1 MTQEVDIST
10 DVSTIK
16 GHQDSKVSKKE
27 LAALYTKTT
36 ASAMAGGLVS
46 PFVGLIAV
54 DMGSK
59 TSILAWIQ
67 SVSNLLS
74 TLLNPFFGKLSD
86 LIGRRLPFVIISSLF
101 WILPYIFLHWIVNP
115 FFIIVIT
122 AAVNI
127 LISLGTPAWIALQN
141 SIFPPK
147 IRAKLAGNILI
158 YDSIGRLITLL
169 LTGLLITLALDDT
182 KVQQYI
188 WIPTVIAL
196 GISVVSI
203 IPLLTIKEPS
213 KRRKADINAEVV
225 KVEKFKECLKNK
237 PFRKFFSIS
246 MIHSFFFA
254 FTWPLIPVVL
264 RHEDFLNGTV
274 LDVSLFNVIYAIT
287 AILFLNLGGKLSDKF
302 GRTKL
307 IFLNRFVIVFFPLT
321 YLLVT
326 EMWQMLVGI
335 FIVSSISTL
344 GLPSLTAYLFDLIP
358 EKSGGTYIG
367 LFNMGNGIIQFFG
380 SLTCGYVVD
389 ALALSQGYRLAV
401 IIALAISAGGRFL
414 TSFLYLL
421 LKEATKF
428 PSSFNQ
434 YFRRNRQRKVM
445 EPLP

>member
-1 MTQEVDIST
+1 MSQETDTSAISLAT
-10 DVSTIK
+10 K
-16 GHQDSKVSKKE
+16 GHKDVEISKKD
-27 LAALYTKTT
+27 LTALYSKTT
-36 ASAMAGGLVS
+36 ASAMAGGLVT

-59 TSILAWIQ
+59 TSVLAWIQ
-67 SVSNLLS
+67 STTNLLS
-74 TLLNPFFGKLSD
+74 TLLNPLFGKISD

-101 WILPYIFLHWIVNP
+101 WILPYIFLGWIVNP
-115 FFIIVIT
+115 LFIILIT

-127 LISLGTPAWIALQN
+127 LISLGTPSWIALQN
-141 SIFPPK
+141 SLFPPK
-147 IRAKLAGNILI
+147 VRAKLSGNILI
-158 YDSIGRLITLL
+158 FDSIGRLVTLI
-169 LTGLLITLALDDT
+169 LTGLLITLALDDSQ
-182 KVQQYI
+182 VQHYI

-196 GISVVSI
+196 GISAISI

-213 KRRKADINAEVV
+213 KRRKTDINAEEV

-246 MIHSFFFA
+246 MIHGFFFS
-254 FTWPLIPVVL
+254 FTWPLIPIVL

-274 LDVSLFNVIYAIT
+274 LDVSMFNVIYAIT

-307 IFLNRFVIVFFPLT
+307 IFLNRLTIVFFPLT

-344 GLPSLTAYLFDLIP
+344 GLPSLTAYLFDIVP

-367 LFNMGNGIIQFFG
+367 LFNMGNGIVQFFG

-389 ALALSQGYRLAV
+389 ALSTSIEYRTAV
-401 IIALAISAGGRFL
+401 IIALAISTAGRFL

-421 LKEATKF
+421 LKDVSKF

-434 YFRRNRQRKVM
+434 YFRKNRQRKIM
-445 EPLP
+445 EPLS

>member
-1 MTQEVDIST
+1 MTQD
-10 DVSTIK
+10 
-16 GHQDSKVSKKE
+16 GDSNTKLSVVKSHKDSDVSKKE
-27 LAALYTKTT
+27 LTALYTKTT

-86 LIGRRLPFVIISSLF
+86 LVGRRLPFVITSSLF
-101 WILPYIFLHWIVNP
+101 WILPYIFLGWITNP
-115 FFIIVIT
+115 VFIILIT

-127 LISLGTPAWIALQN
+127 LISLGTPSWIALQN
-141 SIFPPK
+141 SLFPPK
-147 IRAKLAGNILI
+147 VRALLSGKILVF
-158 YDSIGRLITLL
+158 DSIGRLITLI

-182 KVQQYI
+182 HVQEYI

-196 GISVVSI
+196 AISAISI

-213 KRRKADINAEVV
+213 KRRRRDINGEII
-225 KVEKFKECLKNK
+225 KIEKFKECLMNR
-237 PFRKFFSIS
+237 PFRKFFSVS
-246 MIHSFFFA
+246 MIHSYFFA

-264 RHEDFLNGTV
+264 RHEEFLNGTV
-274 LDVSLFNVIYAIT
+274 LDVSLFNIIYAVT

-307 IFLNRFVIVFFPLT
+307 IFLNRLIIMFFPLT
-321 YLLVT
+321 FILVSEFWQLLV
-326 EMWQMLVGI
+326 VI
-335 FIVSSISTL
+335 FFVSSISTL
-344 GLPSLTAYLFDLIP
+344 GLPSLTAYLFDIVP

-380 SLTCGYVVD
+380 SLSCGYVVD
-389 ALALSQGYRLAV
+389 ALIPSQGYKLAV

-414 TSFLYLL
+414 TSFLYLS
-421 LKEATKF
+421 LKDISKF

-434 YFRRNRQRKVM
+434 YFKKIRQRKIM
-445 EPLP
+445 EPLT